1 MDISINNTKYA
12 KRDDLLAVVKVHDE
26 NVKAY
31 NQKLTELTFEI
42 ERQKRLV
49 SSLTDYVNE
58 LREMTT
64 ERFDEFAKLI
74 DKILPTKYRPQYTKE
89 IERINRNFRLTNE
102 TCVKMLTTELQD
114 NIETLAEKY
123 GIEFDADE

>member
-12 KRDDLLAVVKVHDE
+12 KREDLLAVVKVHDE
-26 NVKAY
+26 NVKTY

-49 SSLTDYVNE
+49 SSLTDYVDM

-64 ERFDEFAKLI
+64 ERFDEFAKLM
-74 DKILPTKYRPQYTKE
+74 DKILPTKYRPQYTRE

-102 TCVKMLTTELQD
+102 ARVKMLTTELQD

-123 GIEFDADE
+123 GIEFDSDE